1 MEQNMLMRWVM
12 TGVVLLFLDFIYLSA
27 TSGFFQ
33 SMIQSIQCGKKMEI
47 RIIGAVLTYICLVAL
62 LNVFIFNSNRSVKEA
77 FLLGICV
84 YGVYE
89 TTNYAIIDKW
99 LKTSV
104 VVDTLWGGIL
114 FAGTTYIINRWYSKF

>member
-1 MEQNMLMRWVM
+1 MVQNIVM
-12 TGVVLLFLDFIYLSA
+12 KWIVTAVILLSLDFIYLSA

-62 LNVFIFNSNRSVKEA
+62 LNVFIFNDNRSVKDA
-77 FLLGICV
+77 FLMGICV

-89 TTNYAIIDKW
+89 TTNYAILDKW

-104 VVDTLWGGIL
+104 VIDTLWGGIL
-114 FAGTTYIINRWYSKF
+114 FAGTTYIMQKYF

>member
-1 MEQNMLMRWVM
+1 MNQNIIMKWIV
-12 TGVVLLFLDFIYLSA
+12 TAVILLSLDFIYLSA

-62 LNVFIFNSNRSVKEA
+62 LNVFIFNDNRSVKDA
-77 FLLGICV
+77 FLMGICV

-89 TTNYAIIDKW
+89 TTNYAILDKW

-104 VVDTLWGGIL
+104 VIDTLWGGIL
-114 FAGTTYIINRWYSKF
+114 FAGTTYIMKRLY

>member
-1 MEQNMLMRWVM
+1 MVQNIIMKWIV
-12 TGVVLLFLDFIYLSA
+12 TAVILLSLDFIYLSA

-47 RIIGAVLTYICLVAL
+47 RLIGGVLTYICLVAL
-62 LNVFIFNSNRSVKEA
+62 LNVFIFNDNRSVKDA
-77 FLLGICV
+77 FLMGICV

-104 VVDTLWGGIL
+104 VIDTLWGGIL
-114 FAGTTYIINRWYSKF
+114 FAGTTYIMKRLY

>member
-1 MEQNMLMRWVM
+1 MVQNIIMKWIV
-12 TGVVLLFLDFIYLSA
+12 TAVILLSLDFIYLSA

-62 LNVFIFNSNRSVKEA
+62 LNVFIFNDNRSVKDA
-77 FLLGICV
+77 FLMGICV

-104 VVDTLWGGIL
+104 VIDTLWGGIL
-114 FAGTTYIINRWYSKF
+114 FGLTTGIVYKLT

>member
-1 MEQNMLMRWVM
+1 MNSTITKWML
-12 TGVVLLFLDFIYLSA
+12 TAIILLLLDFIYLSA

-33 SMIQSIQCGKKMEI
+33 SMIQNIQCGKKMEI
-47 RIIGAVLTYICLVAL
+47 RLIGAVLTYICLVAL
-62 LNVFIFNSNRSVKEA
+62 LNVFILNENRSVKDA

-89 TTNYAIIDKW
+89 TTNYAILDKW

-114 FAGTTYIINRWYSKF
+114 FGLTTYIMKKIY

>member
-1 MEQNMLMRWVM
+1 MVQNMVM
-12 TGVVLLFLDFIYLSA
+12 KWIVTAVVLLSLDFIYLYSA
-27 TSGFFQ
+27 SGFFQ

-62 LNVFIFNSNRSVKEA
+62 LNVFIFNDNRSVKDA
-77 FLLGICV
+77 FLMGICV

-89 TTNYAIIDKW
+89 TTNYAILDKW

-104 VVDTLWGGIL
+104 IIDTLWGGIL
-114 FAGTTYIINRWYSKF
+114 FAGTTYIMKRLY

>member
-1 MEQNMLMRWVM
+1 MVQNMVIKWIV
-12 TGVVLLFLDFIYLSA
+12 TAVILLSLDFIYLSA

-62 LNVFIFNSNRSVKEA
+62 LNVFIFNDNRSVKDA
-77 FLLGICV
+77 FLMGICV

-104 VVDTLWGGIL
+104 VIDTLWGGIL
-114 FAGTTYIINRWYSKF
+114 FALTTYIMKRLY

>member
-1 MEQNMLMRWVM
+1 MYSMNSTITRWFL
-12 TGVVLLFLDFIYLSA
+12 TAIILLLLDFIYLSA

-47 RIIGAVLTYICLVAL
+47 RIIGAVITYICLIAL
-62 LNVFIFNSNRSVKEA
+62 LNVFIFNSNRGVKDA

-99 LKTSV
+99 SKTSV
-104 VVDTLWGGIL
+104 IIDTLWGGIL
-114 FAGTTYIINRWYSKF
+114 FAGTTYIMQKYF

>member
-1 MEQNMLMRWVM
+1 MVQNMVM
-12 TGVVLLFLDFIYLSA
+12 KWIVTAVILLSLDFIYLSA

-62 LNVFIFNSNRSVKEA
+62 LNVFIFNDNRSVKDA
-77 FLLGICV
+77 FLMGICV

-89 TTNYAIIDKW
+89 TTNYAILDKW

-104 VVDTLWGGIL
+104 VIDTLWGGIL
-114 FAGTTYIINRWYSKF
+114 FAGTTYIMKRLY

>member
-1 MEQNMLMRWVM
+1 MVQNIIMKWIV
-12 TGVVLLFLDFIYLSA
+12 TAVILLSLDFIYLSA

-62 LNVFIFNSNRSVKEA
+62 LNVFIFNDNRSVKDA
-77 FLLGICV
+77 FLMGICV

-104 VVDTLWGGIL
+104 VIDTLWGGIL
-114 FAGTTYIINRWYSKF
+114 FAGTTYIMKRLY

>member
-1 MEQNMLMRWVM
+1 MNSTITRWFL
-12 TGVVLLFLDFIYLSA
+12 TAIILLLLDFIYLSA

-47 RIIGAVLTYICLVAL
+47 RIIGAVITYICLIAL
-62 LNVFIFNSNRSVKEA
+62 LNVFIFNSNRGVKDA

-99 LKTSV
+99 SKTSV
-104 VVDTLWGGIL
+104 IIDTLWGGIL
-114 FAGTTYIINRWYSKF
+114 FAGTTYIMQKYF

>member
-1 MEQNMLMRWVM
+1 MNSTITRWFL
-12 TGVVLLFLDFIYLSA
+12 TAIILLLLDFIYLSA

-47 RIIGAVLTYICLVAL
+47 RIIGAVITYICLIAL
-62 LNVFIFNSNRSVKEA
+62 LNVFIFNSNRGVKDA

-89 TTNYAIIDKW
+89 TTNYAILDKW
-99 LKTSV
+99 SKTSV
-104 VVDTLWGGIL
+104 IIDTLWGGIL
-114 FAGTTYIINRWYSKF
+114 FSGTTYIMQKYF

>member
-1 MEQNMLMRWVM
+1 MDQNMLMRWVM
-12 TGVVLLFLDFIYLSA
+12 TGVVLLFLDSIYLYSA
-27 TSGFFQ
+27 GGFFQ

-47 RIIGAVLTYICLVAL
+47 RIIGAVITYICLIAL
-62 LNVFIFNSNRSVKEA
+62 LNVFIFNSNRGVKDA

-99 LKTSV
+99 SKTSV
-104 VVDTLWGGIL
+104 IIDTLWGGIL
-114 FAGTTYIINRWYSKF
+114 FSGTTYIMQKYF

>member
-1 MEQNMLMRWVM
+1 MVQNIIMKWIVTAVILVC
-12 TGVVLLFLDFIYLSA
+12 LDFIYLSA

-62 LNVFIFNSNRSVKEA
+62 LNVFIFNDNRSVKDA
-77 FLLGICV
+77 FLMGICV

-89 TTNYAIIDKW
+89 TTNYAILDKW

-104 VVDTLWGGIL
+104 VIDTLWGGIL
-114 FAGTTYIINRWYSKF
+114 FAGTTYIMKRLY

>member
-1 MEQNMLMRWVM
+1 MVQNMVM
-12 TGVVLLFLDFIYLSA
+12 KWIVTAVILLSLDFIYLSA

-62 LNVFIFNSNRSVKEA
+62 LNVFIFNDNRSVKDA
-77 FLLGICV
+77 FLMGICV

-104 VVDTLWGGIL
+104 VIDTLWGGIL
-114 FAGTTYIINRWYSKF
+114 FAGTTYIMKRLY

>member
-12 TGVVLLFLDFIYLSA
+12 TGVVLLFLDFIYLYSA
-27 TSGFFQ
+27 SGFFQ

-47 RIIGAVLTYICLVAL
+47 RIIGAVITYICLIAL
-62 LNVFIFNSNRSVKEA
+62 LNVFIFNSNRGVKDA

-114 FAGTTYIINRWYSKF
+114 FGLTTYIMKKIY

>member
-12 TGVVLLFLDFIYLSA
+12 TGVVLLFLDSIYLYSA
-27 TSGFFQ
+27 SGFFQ

-47 RIIGAVLTYICLVAL
+47 RIIGAVITYICLIAL
-62 LNVFIFNSNRSVKEA
+62 LNVFIFNSNRGVKDA

-89 TTNYAIIDKW
+89 TTNYAILDKW
-99 LKTSV
+99 SKTSV
-104 VVDTLWGGIL
+104 IIDTLWGGIL
-114 FAGTTYIINRWYSKF
+114 FSGTTYIMQKYF